1 MRVASNV
8 MLRSV
13 MVPTRLAPSSSRSL
27 GLGAA
32 HYRELARA
40 HRPQGPFVAH
50 ECAAKGLEAGWY
62 LGTIKLYGVSNAWKE
77 VCPTAN
83 FLVKYTKKET
93 DNMLAG
99 DEAAEL
105 TAHQSMA
112 TSGGC
117 SLSGWLFNGCLSA
130 YKHIHRSIFFAE

>member
-1 MRVASNV
+1 MFSDGTYAACPILESDG
-8 MLRSV
+8 
-13 MVPTRLAPSSSRSL
+13 L

-117 SLSGWLFNGCLSA
+117 SLSGWLFECLQA
-130 YKHIHRSIFFAE
+130 HTPLYLLR